1 MVGYREHM
9 ERRERERSES
19 GRRPWEGYRGRDD
32 KQVEDFGSAGGQYS
46 TPNGPDQNPHNDEEE
61 FRRSSR
67 DQGEQYSRS
76 WEQERAPRDRGGRD
90 QGRGR
95 ERGRDQQW
103 SDRGQGAGGYTAGS
117 QYGQV
122 GAEREEPRDRG
133 GYSRAG
139 QYNEGGSRRH
149 SGQGGFEQDRYGQDM
164 NEGGGYGAGGY
175 TGYGSPA
182 QDQSSGQ
189 QHDPE
194 YAQWRRAQS
203 RKYDDDYNSWREAQ
217 LKSHDDDY
225 ANWRKERH
233 EQFGQ
238 SFSEWC
244 QKRESTEAGGQARDE
259 PSAQSSK
266 QSPSSAPSVLRA
278 EKSQG

>member
-1 MVGYREHM
+1 M

-19 GRRPWEGYRGRDD
+19 GRRPWEGYRASDD
-32 KQVEDFGSAGGQYS
+32 KQVEDYGSAGGQYS
-46 TPNGPDQNPHNDEEE
+46 TPNGPDQNPYNDEEE
-61 FRRSSR
+61 FRRSS
-67 DQGEQYSRS
+67 GEQYSRS

-95 ERGRDQQW
+95 ERGQNQQW
-103 SDRGQGAGGYTAGS
+103 SDRGQGAGGYTARG

-122 GAEREEPRDRG
+122 GAEREESRDLG
-133 GYSRAG
+133 GYSRSG
-139 QYNEGGSRRH
+139 QYNEGGSQRR
-149 SGQGGFEQDRYGQDM
+149 SGQGGFGQDM
-164 NEGGGYGAGGY
+164 DESGGYGAAGY
-175 TGYGSPA
+175 AGYGSPA

-194 YAQWRRAQS
+194 YAQWRRDQS
-203 RKYDDDYNSWREAQ
+203 RKYDDDYKSWRDAQ

-238 SFSEWC
+238 SFSEWR
-244 QKRESTEAGGQARDE
+244 QKRETTEAGGQAKDE
-259 PSAQSSK
+259 QSGQSSAK
-266 QSPSSAPSVLRA
+266 QSPSSGSPVLRA